1 MVELVVT
8 PGEPDAVLV
17 RTAGVSRS
25 QSPVLGRAVAALTG
39 LLAVLAALAVGH
51 LVAGILVAPSA
62 SPYLAVGNAA
72 IDRTPNPVKDFAIA
86 QFGTADKVVLLLGMA
101 VVIALVAL
109 VAGLVS
115 RRRVLPGLG
124 VIVVLGAVGILAVLE
139 QAGGV
144 LELLAPVT
152 SLLVGAGVFWWLHR
166 LALRRVK
173 RQHSTAAAVTGDS
186 PRQQG
191 GGALARR
198 GFLAGST
205 AVAAGAALS
214 GVGGTLL
221 TNRIDVAASRRAVG
235 PLVPAVPAPP
245 IPPGADF
252 AELGTPTFITPSSEF
267 YRVDINLQ
275 VPRLRAEDARLRI
288 TGMVDRELEFD
299 FADLRDRRL
308 VERTITMTCVSNYV
322 GGPYV
327 STSNFIGVPLSEL
340 LDEAGVQSGATQ
352 LVGRTA
358 DGFTIG
364 TPLER
369 VRAAG
374 QDALVAIGMN
384 REPLLPEHGFP
395 IRTVVAGLYGYVS
408 ATKWLTELELTTF
421 DFDPYWEQRG
431 WDNDPEGIVPIKTQ
445 SRIDVPGSFEQL
457 PAGEVTFAGIAWA
470 QGVGI
475 QRVET
480 RVDGGEWL
488 PAELSTEVNVNTWR
502 MWRATMRITEQGSHT
517 VTVRAT
523 DKSGNTQTDMR
534 VGPINPGPDGATG
547 RPSATFTVT

>member
-1 MVELVVT
+1 MT
-8 PGEPDAVLV
+8 
-17 RTAGVSRS
+17 RS

-39 LLAVLAALAVGH
+39 LLAVVAALAVGH

-72 IDRTPNPVKDFAIA
+72 IDRTPNAVKDFAIA
-86 QFGTADKVVLLLGMA
+86 QFGTSDKLVLLLGMA
-101 VVIALVAL
+101 VVIALVAV
-109 VAGLVS
+109 VAGLVA
-115 RRRVLPGLG
+115 RRRALPGLI
-124 VIVVLGAVGILAVLE
+124 VIVVLGVVGILAVLE
-139 QAGGV
+139 QAGGLLGLPAPV
-144 LELLAPVT
+144 AALLA
-152 SLLVGAGVFWWLHR
+152 GAGVFWLLHR
-166 LALRRVK
+166 LALRRAA
-173 RQHSTAAAVTGDS
+173 RQHPTGPAVTGDG
-186 PRQQG
+186 PRQQQG
-191 GGALARR
+191 GVLARR

-221 TNRIDVAASRRAVG
+221 TNRIDVDASRRAVG

-245 IPPGADF
+245 IPAGADF
-252 AELGTPTFITPSSEF
+252 AELGTPTFITPSREF

-275 VPRLRAEDARLRI
+275 VPRLTAENARLRI

-299 FADLRDRRL
+299 FAELRNREL

-327 STSNFIGVPLSEL
+327 STSNFIGVPLGEL
-340 LDEAGVQSGATQ
+340 LGEAGVRPGATQ

-369 VRAAG
+369 VREAG

-445 SRIDVPGSFEQL
+445 SRIDVPGSFEQV

-470 QGVGI
+470 QSVGI
-475 QRVET
+475 DRVEIQ
-480 RVDGGEWL
+480 VDGGDWT
-488 PAELSTEVNVNTWR
+488 PAQLSTEVNVNTWR
-502 MWRATMRITEQGSHT
+502 MWRATTRLTDPGSHT
-517 VTVRAT
+517 VAIRAT
-523 DKSGNTQTDMR
+523 DKSGNTQTDVR

-547 RPSATFTVT
+547 RPSVTFTIT